1 MGYSRK
7 IITDIYIAT
16 VIQTNSRWLMMLL
29 RMLVVRNDTRFVHI
43 NRSCCIGLY
52 IIATARDIKEIS
64 LSQRID

>member
-16 VIQTNSRWLMMLL
+16 VVQTNSRWLMMLL
-29 RMLVVRNDTRFVHI
+29 RMLVRNDTGFVHI
-43 NRSCCIGLY
+43 NRSCCIGLN
-52 IIATARDIKEIS
+52 IIATARDIKDIS